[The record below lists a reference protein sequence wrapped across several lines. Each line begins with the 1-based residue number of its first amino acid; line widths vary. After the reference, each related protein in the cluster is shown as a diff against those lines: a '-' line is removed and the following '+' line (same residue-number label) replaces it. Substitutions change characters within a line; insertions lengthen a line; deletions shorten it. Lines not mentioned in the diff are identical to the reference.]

1 MSRGSP
7 LASITKRAQFLAFPA
22 LEMQEIGDVDKLTKL
37 NETFLD
43 IVQRLNINCLNI
55 SEGAKTQVTA
65 RLKILIVPKEYAG

>member
-1 MSRGSP
+1 
-7 LASITKRAQFLAFPA
+7 
-22 LEMQEIGDVDKLTKL
+22 MQEIGDVDKLTKL